1 MAERGMMVAARF
13 LDGRVIKGWTE
24 NLRPDDSFSL
34 YEKGSTLPTRMSV
47 KELKAV
53 FYIKSLEGNP
63 DHDDSKEFIGP
74 AGVGRKIWIVFT
86 DGEKLAGWSSSYR
99 EDKEGFY
106 VYPTDPDS
114 NIDTAYVFRSA
125 LKAVL
130 VGEEAECAAAVYEEE
145 RKALTTEQEPAPTDE
160 NEAADPAP
168 ARDPDLRRQFACSP
182 DSWEDF
188 LQSSG
193 F

>member
-24 NLRPDDSFSL
+24 NLRPDASFSL

-47 KELKAV
+47 TELKAV
-53 FYIKSLEGNP
+53 FYIKTLEGDP
-63 DHDDSKEFIGP
+63 DYEDTKEFIGR
-74 AGVGRKIWIVFT
+74 AGVGRKIWLVFT

-99 EDKEGFY
+99 EGKEGFY

-114 NIDTAYVFRSA
+114 NIDTAYVFSSA
-125 LKAVL
+125 LREVL
-130 VGEEAECAAAVYEEE
+130 VGNEAEYAATAHEEQRQALAEE
-145 RKALTTEQEPAPTDE
+145 RAQEQGDT
-160 NEAADPAP
+160 DPALD
-168 ARDPDLRRQFACSP
+168 RDVRREFACSP